1 MAISSK
7 HEHTK
12 RNRRISLFLL
22 ATFLL
27 VRAGAQ
33 PLVVDLARPGAAI
46 RPTMWGIFF
55 EDINMA
61 ADGGLYAEL
70 IKNRSFEFNMPL
82 MGWKEHT
89 TIPGDGTILV
99 LNRSAE
105 SPDNP
110 RFIRVTHTTG
120 NPYGLSNE
128 GFRGMGI
135 KKDENYHFSVW
146 ARPRSGTALT
156 LHLELKTPEGKVIGE
171 TRLPLPAAAAGTA
184 SSGETSPSI
193 AGSSTGPANAAGDP
207 PAAFPAPWQHE
218 TAAFT
223 ASATEPHAQLYVWF
237 EGQGSVDLDMLS
249 LFPQHTWMQR
259 PGGLRADLVQ
269 LLADLHPGFIRFP
282 GGCIVEGRDL
292 ANRYQWKKTV
302 GRVEDRK
309 LIINRWNTEFA
320 HRLTPDYFQS
330 FGLGF
335 FEYFQLAEDIGA
347 EPLPILNCGMA
358 CQFNTAEV
366 VPTGDLDPYI
376 RDALDLVE
384 FANGGADTKWGGL
397 RAAMGHPQPFHL
409 KMMGVGNEQWGPQY
423 VERYIAFS
431 RAIKSRYPDIRLV
444 NSTGPDPNGDKFDFL
459 DDTLRRL
466 HADILD
472 EHYYRNPEWFLQNV
486 GRYDHYD
493 RKGPKIFAG
502 EYAAQSDH
510 TVSPTNRNNWQ
521 CALAEAAFMT
531 GLERNADV
539 VQMASYAPLFA
550 HVDGWQWTPD
560 LIWFDNLRSY
570 GTPDYYVQKLYS
582 TNKGSV
588 VVPLVFGG
596 KASKDKPPADMP
608 IPGAALEG
616 QDSLYG
622 SACIDNA
629 AHELI
634 IKIVNTSGQTRQPAI
649 DLAGVRRIDPQ
660 AHCKTLTANLEDANS
675 LDSPTHIQ
683 PVETIMLSKGKKLA
697 PTLPMHSFCVIR
709 IKIVQ

>member
-1 MAISSK
+1 MFLLFEVNAQRLTVDVDRPGVAISP
-7 HEHTK
+7 
-12 RNRRISLFLL
+12 
-22 ATFLL
+22 A
-27 VRAGAQ
+27 
-33 PLVVDLARPGAAI
+33 
-46 RPTMWGIFF
+46 MWGIFF

-70 IKNRSFEFNMPL
+70 IKNRSFEFNIPL

-89 TIPGDGTILV
+89 TSPGDGTILV

-110 RFIRVTHTTG
+110 RFIRVTHTTDH
-120 NPYGLSNE
+120 PYGLSNE

-135 KKDENYHFSVW
+135 KKDERYHFSVW
-146 ARPRSGTALT
+146 ARPRSGVPLS
-156 LHLELKTPEGKVIGE
+156 LKLELRSPEGQVIGQG
-171 TRLPLPAAAAGTA
+171 RLSLNQDARTNGAPTATTSAFAA
-184 SSGETSPSI
+184 
-193 AGSSTGPANAAGDP
+193 
-207 PAAFPAPWQHE
+207 PAAFADGWQRD
-218 TAAFT
+218 TVSFT
-223 ASATEPHAQLYVWF
+223 ATATEAHAQLYIWF
-237 EGQGSVDLDMLS
+237 EGEGSADLDMLS
-249 LFPQHTWMQR
+249 LFPQHTWKER

-309 LIINRWNTEFA
+309 LIINRWNTEFSY
-320 HRLTPDYFQS
+320 RSTPDYFQS

-376 RDALDLVE
+376 QDALDLIE
-384 FANGGADTKWGGL
+384 FANGDEHTKWGAL
-397 RAAMGHPQPFHL
+397 RAAMGHPRPFHL
-409 KMMGVGNEQWGPQY
+409 KLMGVGNEQWGPQY
-423 VERYIAFS
+423 IERYLAFK
-431 RAIKSRYPDIRLV
+431 AALKSRYPDIRLI
-444 NSTGPDPNGDKFDFL
+444 NSVGPDPSGDKFDFL
-459 DDTLRRL
+459 NDTLRRL

-472 EHYYRNPEWFLQNV
+472 EHYYRDPQWFLRNAA
-486 GRYDHYD
+486 RYDHYD
-493 RKGPKIFAG
+493 RNGPRIFAG
-502 EYAAQSDH
+502 EYAASSDH
-510 TVSPTNRNNWQ
+510 TVSGPNRNNWK
-521 CALAEAAFMT
+521 CAIAEAAFMT

-570 GTPDYYVQKLYS
+570 GTPDYYVQKLFS
-582 TNKGSV
+582 NNKGSA
-588 VVPLVFGG
+588 VVPLVSNGRPLKNEPLAGG
-596 KASKDKPPADMP
+596 AP
-608 IPGAALEG
+608 LEG

-622 SACIDNA
+622 SACIDSA

-634 IKIVNTSGQTRQPAI
+634 IKLVNVADHPQDPAI
-649 DLAGVRRIDPQ
+649 DLEGVRKMD
-660 AHCKTLTANLEDANS
+660 AHVHYSTLTASLEDVNS
-675 LDSPTHIQ
+675 LDSPQ
-683 PVETIMLSKGKKLA
+683 NVVPVETIILCKGKKLA
-697 PTLPMHSFCVIR
+697 PTLPAHSFAV
-709 IKIVQ
+709 IKIKLLQ